1 MHWANNWYFNLF
13 INLGYKQ
20 SLSINHG
27 TSKVHGKRQFTS
39 ESSQEERES
48 ELAPKISQTLKSF
61 HAIKDEYK
69 SLVNEVWEWKVESPL
84 FPGFLNINLQF
95 FQIEELKT
103 AQTAAMTEILGQLES
118 ATGDMDKLK
127 HILGEDAAKTEKP
140 E

>member
-1 MHWANNWYFNLF
+1 MR
-13 INLGYKQ
+13 
-20 SLSINHG
+20 
-27 TSKVHGKRQFTS
+27 V
-39 ESSQEERES
+39 
-48 ELAPKISQTLKSF
+48 KS
-61 HAIKDEYK
+61 
-69 SLVNEVWEWKVESPL
+69 L

>member
-1 MHWANNWYFNLF
+1 MESRVNALEDCFKETEKRLDAVD
-13 INLGYKQ
+13 K
-20 SLSINHG
+20 
-27 TSKVHGKRQFTS
+27 KVDTAFQEAEVIKTEGEG

-69 SLVNEVWEWKVESPL
+69 SLVNE
-84 FPGFLNINLQF
+84 
-95 FQIEELKT
+95 IEELKT